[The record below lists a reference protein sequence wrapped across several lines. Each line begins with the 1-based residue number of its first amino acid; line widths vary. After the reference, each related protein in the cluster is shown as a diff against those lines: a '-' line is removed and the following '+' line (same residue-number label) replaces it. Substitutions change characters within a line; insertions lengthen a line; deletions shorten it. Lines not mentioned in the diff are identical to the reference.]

1 MNVLEK
7 FSDVKVTPDSRI
19 SDEDRR
25 FCRAHQTA
33 YATAREEL
41 SELRQIWMEIEAHQS
56 GILRPVA
63 REYYEYEQYICLEGV
78 SPDKIRNKIEA
89 LPDIL
94 ISRIISYFNAKY
106 HVSID
111 PDPVRSVLLPQAPQ
125 YSWSKEQTRQY
136 HEAMEQLLL
145 SYEDILE
152 QIFIQLGGRTFIER
166 AVDELK
172 EKCHAAAWNTYH
184 NTAQYEVK
192 NDTIRFTSYA
202 CKFDDWLGRPKW
214 SLNDGMKNIL
224 RGAAHFETGS
234 LEYYPSCISTLL
246 GWDDKTTPLFEFSCD
261 KLKQLR
267 MFKNQRVDLKFTSKA
282 YANQFAAEYLGL
294 IA

>member
-7 FSDVKVTPDSRI
+7 FSDVIVAPDSRI

-25 FCRAHQTA
+25 FCCAHQMA

-41 SELRQIWMEIEAHQS
+41 SELRQIWTDIEAHQS
-56 GILRPVA
+56 DILRPVA
-63 REYYEYEQYICLEGV
+63 RESYECEQYISLQGV

-94 ISRIISYFNAKY
+94 ISRIVSYFNAKY

-111 PDPVRSVLLPQAPQ
+111 SDSVRTVLLPQAPQ

-136 HEAMEQLLL
+136 HETMEQLLL

-234 LEYYPSCISTLL
+234 LEYYPSYISTLL

-267 MFKNQRVDLKFTSKA
+267 MFKNHRVDLKFTSKA